1 MEFKRNRAGTIF
13 FSKEDGTT
21 MYQCQ
26 YCETWFEPKA
36 KFKQKYCGESCRVM
50 ACRDRNSAGY
60 PGTYKQRSPTSNTD
74 MLIELKE
81 LRAGT
86 ERGLEMV
93 YDRILNQESGRNK
106 DLISEI
112 RSLQRKVDW
121 LMLIAALAPVVSP
134 AVAAW
139 LRETV
144 SGKKP
149 TNEAILD
156 ELTELKSK
164 LDDDTREALR
174 SFLVEKDLMDIADL
188 LS

>member
-1 MEFKRNRAGTIF
+1 
-13 FSKEDGTT
+13 
-21 MYQCQ
+21 
-26 YCETWFEPKA
+26 
-36 KFKQKYCGESCRVM
+36 M
-50 ACRDRNSAGY
+50 ACRDRNSGGY
-60 PGTYKQRSPTSNTD
+60 PGTYKQRNPTSNTD

-81 LRAGT
+81 MKLGT
-86 ERGLEMV
+86 EKGIDMLYERV
-93 YDRILNQESGRNK
+93 LNQESVRNK
-106 DLISEI
+106 DLISEM

-139 LRETV
+139 LREAV

-149 TNEAILD
+149 TSETILD

-164 LDDDTREALR
+164 LDDDTKEALR
-174 SFLVEKDLMDIADL
+174 AFLVEKELMDIAEL